1 LSILQTSPTER
12 GTQNFPLDKGE
23 SKGVFEYLQ
32 KRNFK
37 NNLIFVLT
45 DDMDLIDDN
54 NLKLLSFSNEII
66 FFNIFDYFENNLSDL
81 DVGLSLNNGNDF
93 LNISLSDKEKVK
105 DFGKNRQNAI
115 KNFQNFLRKNKISY
129 KIFDTKDDAFK
140 SLYLFFKEEKY

>member
-1 LSILQTSPTER
+1 MSILQTSPTER